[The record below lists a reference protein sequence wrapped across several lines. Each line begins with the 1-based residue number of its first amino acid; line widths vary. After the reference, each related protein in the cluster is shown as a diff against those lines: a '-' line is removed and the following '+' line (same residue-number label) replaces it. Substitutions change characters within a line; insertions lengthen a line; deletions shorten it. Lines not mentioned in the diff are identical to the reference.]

1 MRRPRWRPL
10 TLAGLVA
17 SGACRIESPPAA
29 GRATAPAD
37 SAAGEVAF
45 RLEGPNDAALV
56 VPVHIE
62 GTGPYDFVFD
72 TGSTLTCVDP
82 DLAARLGLEEHSVGP
97 GVGIGAGG
105 AERLSVVSIDSV
117 RIGGALVTDVLACV
131 VDLQTARRFGLEV
144 HGLVGLNFM
153 KPFTVTIDFD
163 RGVLRIAPPDTERRR
178 P

>member
-1 MRRPRWRPL
+1 MSRPALRPL
-10 TLAGLVA
+10 VLAGAVA
-17 SGACRIESPPAA
+17 AGACRIESPSAA
-29 GRATAPAD
+29 GKGIAPPD
-37 SAAGEVAF
+37 TAAGEVAF

-56 VPVHIE
+56 VPVYID

-82 DLAARLGLEEHSVGP
+82 DLATRLGLEEQPVGP

-117 RIGGALVTDVLACV
+117 RIGRALVTDVLACV

-153 KPFTVTIDFD
+153 KPFTITIDFE
-163 RGVLRIAPPDTERRR
+163 REVIRIVQPDAAR
-178 P
+178 